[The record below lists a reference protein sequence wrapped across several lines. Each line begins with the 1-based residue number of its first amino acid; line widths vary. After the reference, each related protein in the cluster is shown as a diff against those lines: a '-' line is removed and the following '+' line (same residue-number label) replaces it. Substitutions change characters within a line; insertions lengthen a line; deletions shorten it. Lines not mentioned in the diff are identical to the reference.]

1 MLQIDICRSIEIVSL
16 ICQIVAVY
24 SFHSQEVIS
33 VLGITN
39 SNNLWFRQSLL
50 IPQYNLDKRL
60 PIRDNYLYSWHS
72 LYCEMISRASFGI
85 ILSIGAVL
93 LFAIWPNI
101 LLLQQHLAT
110 AQLIPGVVRVPT
122 FGSSPAD
129 TTAAEAANNIA
140 AVAPNITAGQAPAN
154 ITAGQAQ

>member
-1 MLQIDICRSIEIVSL
+1 MLQIDICRTIEIVSL
-16 ICQIVAVY
+16 VCKIVAVY

-39 SNNLWFRQSLL
+39 SNNLRFRQSLL
-50 IPQYNLDKRL
+50 IPLYNLDKRL
-60 PIRDNYLYSWHS
+60 PIRGNYLYSWHS

-110 AQLIPGVVRVPT
+110 AQLVPGVVRVPP
-122 FGSSPAD
+122 FGSSPAN
-129 TTAAEAANNIA
+129 TT
-140 AVAPNITAGQAPAN
+140 AVAPANTTAVE
-154 ITAGQAQ
+154 AQ

>member
-1 MLQIDICRSIEIVSL
+1 MLQIDICKSIEIVSL
-16 ICQIVAVY
+16 VCQIVAVY

-39 SNNLWFRQSLL
+39 SNNLRFRQSLL
-50 IPQYNLDKRL
+50 IPLYNLDKRL
-60 PIRDNYLYSWHS
+60 PISDNYLYSWHS

-110 AQLIPGVVRVPT
+110 AQLVPGVVRVPP
-122 FGSSPAD
+122 FGSSPAN
-129 TTAAEAANNIA
+129 TT
-140 AVAPNITAGQAPAN
+140 AVAPANTTAVE
-154 ITAGQAQ
+154 AQ

>member
-1 MLQIDICRSIEIVSL
+1 VLQIDICRSIEIVSL
-16 ICQIVAVY
+16 VGQIVAVY

-39 SNNLWFRQSLL
+39 SNNLRFRQSLL
-50 IPQYNLDKRL
+50 IPSYNLDKGL
-60 PIRDNYLYSWHS
+60 HISNNYLYSWHS

-110 AQLIPGVVRVPT
+110 AQLVPGVVRVPP
-122 FGSSPAD
+122 FGSSPAN
-129 TTAAEAANNIA
+129 TT
-140 AVAPNITAGQAPAN
+140 AVAPANTTAVE
-154 ITAGQAQ
+154 AQ

>member
-1 MLQIDICRSIEIVSL
+1 MLQIDICRTIEIVSL
-16 ICQIVAVY
+16 VCQIVAVY

-39 SNNLWFRQSLL
+39 SNNLRFRQSLL
-50 IPQYNLDKRL
+50 IPPYNLDKRL
-60 PIRDNYLYSWHS
+60 PIRGNYLYSWHS

-93 LFAIWPNI
+93 LFAILPNI
-101 LLLQQHLAT
+101 LLLQQYLAT
-110 AQLIPGVVRVPT
+110 AQLIPGVVRVPP

-129 TTAAEAANNIA
+129 TTAAQAANMTA
-140 AVAPNITAGQAPAN
+140 AQAPGN
-154 ITAGQAQ
+154 TTAAEAQ